1 MYLFYYVCLY
11 LCCGKRSNILKR
23 SEMLSAYA
31 LIFLYTI
38 IEVIYV
44 LVRFVYIGGIL
55 LFIIMH

>member
-1 MYLFYYVCLY
+1 MCLFYDVCLY
-11 LCCGKRSNILKR
+11 LCCGKRSNSIKR
-23 SEMLSAYA
+23 SEIISAYT

-55 LFIIMH
+55 LFL